1 MVEALAEWVLS
12 KNLQPKENIANY
24 YIQKVK
30 EKRDDLDRIN
40 QAIKRY
46 NQALDYCYQRCED
59 LAVMQL
65 KKAIEAGAKEFIQK
79 PLDQQQV
86 ITTVNR
92 FLEGR

>member
-46 NQALDYCYQRCED
+46 NQALLSE
-59 LAVMQL
+59 M
-65 KKAIEAGAKEFIQK
+65 
-79 PLDQQQV
+79 
-86 ITTVNR
+86 
-92 FLEGR
+92 